1 MNIEF
6 IDIFKLYKNDVFRLA
21 YSYTKNYADTCD
33 ITQNVFI
40 KLYKNINKFTNMNT
54 MEDIKKWLIRVT
66 INECKSL
73 FISPWKRKIVSLTSE
88 EENKQ
93 YIEVLDSDLLQS
105 VFKLPKIDR
114 IVIYLYYYEGY
125 KIKEISSII
134 HLSETAIQTRL
145 LRARK
150 KLKEFLKE
158 EYIHE

>member
-1 MNIEF
+1 MNMEF
-6 IDIFKLYKNDVFRLA
+6 IDIFNLYKDDIFRLV

-54 MEDIKKWLIRVT
+54 TKDIKKWLIRVT

-73 FISPWKRKIVSLTSE
+73 FISPWKRKIVSFNNE

-93 YIEVLDSDLLQS
+93 YIKTLDSDLLQI
-105 VFKLPKIDR
+105 VFELPKIDR
-114 IVIYLYYYEGY
+114 IIIYLYYYEGY

-150 KLKEFLKE
+150 KLKELLKE
-158 EYIHE
+158 EY

>member
-6 IDIFKLYKNDVFRLA
+6 IDIFNLYKNDIFRLA

-73 FISPWKRKIVSLTSE
+73 FISPWKRKIVSLTNE

-105 VFKLPKIDR
+105 IFKLPKIDR

-125 KIKEISSII
+125 KIKEISSIM

-150 KLKEFLKE
+150 RLKELLKE
-158 EYIHE
+158 EYINE